1 MPMALKTRSSGG
13 SAVKRLSTVTSKT
26 DALAAMS
33 RACSAILS
41 SQGSQKPNDPSR
53 GRTSTTAKSAIH
65 QMGGIR
71 RNLSMKLMRS
81 LWLSFAGAA
90 L

>member
-1 MPMALKTRSSGG
+1 M
-13 SAVKRLSTVTSKT
+13 
-26 DALAAMS
+26 
-33 RACSAILS
+33 
-41 SQGSQKPNDPSR
+41 
-53 GRTSTTAKSAIH
+53 TAKSAIH
-65 QMGGIR
+65 QTGGTRRNMGGIR